1 MPPLALASKPQPNDV
16 PSSDPQNELPCA
28 RAGRAHGYNSRPIG
42 DFAQVTIGPSGAAMR
57 TFVRSTGGLL
67 GNRVL
72 LSALVVSVGLHVAV
86 MAIRF
91 VDPEF
96 FRHIASAPPLE
107 VILVNARSD
116 KRPPAPQA
124 NAQVN
129 LEGGGV
135 NEQGRRSSPLPNSA
149 VIADGDALEA
159 ARRAVEQL
167 EEDQRQLLEAYK
179 ANLSLTKSERHPE
192 PATRDTN
199 EVRRTQQQLSRMQ
212 AEIAKE
218 ISDYQKRP
226 RVHHFMPSASAYRF
240 ARYFEDWRARI
251 EKIGN
256 DHYPDAAR
264 GKIYGSLRMT
274 VVIDRDGSLVDS
286 IIEQSSGSAV
296 LDSAAQRIVKLSAPF
311 APFPPDMARDTDR
324 LEITRS
330 WIFTN
335 DQFATRAD
343 VAEPSH

>member
-1 MPPLALASKPQPNDV
+1 
-16 PSSDPQNELPCA
+16 
-28 RAGRAHGYNSRPIG
+28 
-42 DFAQVTIGPSGAAMR
+42 MR
-57 TFVRSTGGLL
+57 SFVRPTDGLFA
-67 GNRVL
+67 NRIL
-72 LSALVVSVGLHVAV
+72 LSAMAVSIGLHLAIL
-86 MAIRF
+86 AIRF

-96 FRHIASAPPLE
+96 FRHISSAPRLE
-107 VILVNARSD
+107 VILVNARSE
-116 KRPPAPQA
+116 KRPATPQA

-129 LEGGGV
+129 LEGGGA
-135 NEQGRRSSPLPNSA
+135 NEEGRRSSPLPNASA
-149 VIADGDALEA
+149 VADGDTLDA

-179 ANLSLTKSERHPE
+179 ANLSRTTVERHPE
-192 PATRDTN
+192 PTKRGADAA
-199 EVRRTQQQLSRMQ
+199 RRSQQQLSRME

-240 ARYFEDWRARI
+240 ARYFEDWRARV

-256 DHYPDAAR
+256 EHYPDAAR
-264 GKIYGSLRMT
+264 GKIYGTLRMT
-274 VVIDRDGSLVDS
+274 VVIDRDGSLVQS

-311 APFPPDMARDTDR
+311 PPFPPDMARDTDR

-343 VAEPSH
+343 AVEPSR